1 MTLGG
6 EDESSELHHYRGAVS
21 WLEKRFN
28 FTFMDTKHTRKL
40 TERLDIRVDWA
51 FKYIFSKKRHLIK
64 LIRDLLEIDM
74 EVIEYLPNELPV
86 NSEKDKR
93 SRFDV
98 LCKETRSGE
107 VFVLEMQNHYES
119 DMADRLYYYGSSL
132 LQKQVTHG
140 AKKYQVNA
148 VLLLC
153 IAGYDLHHIVP
164 VPDGKVFFEYKMRE
178 REMGEVFDGDKL
190 SICFLELNRF
200 SHYLNT
206 VGDLKSQWCWIF
218 NNLAIFAERPRELD
232 KSFDPLIEDAQT
244 NKLTPMEKED
254 YMKSIE
260 LTEHERLV
268 LYEGGY
274 EYGREDGL
282 AEGMEKGKA
291 EGLKESAR
299 LLMESGMSKE
309 EVARRLKMDVSELEG

>member
-1 MTLGG
+1 M
-6 EDESSELHHYRGAVS
+6 
-21 WLEKRFN
+21 
-28 FTFMDTKHTRKL
+28 
-40 TERLDIRVDWA
+40 
-51 FKYIFSKKRHLIK
+51 
-64 LIRDLLEIDM
+64 
-74 EVIEYLPNELPV
+74 
-86 NSEKDKR
+86 
-93 SRFDV
+93 
-98 LCKETRSGE
+98 
-107 VFVLEMQNHYES
+107 
-119 DMADRLYYYGSSL
+119 
-132 LQKQVTHG
+132 
-140 AKKYQVNA
+140 NA

-153 IAGYDLHHIVP
+153 IAGYDLHHKVP